1 MKLPNMNET
10 FYHNLPSG
18 LQIVHR
24 KTTSPV
30 VYVGIMVGAG
40 TRHELPSEN
49 GMAHYIEHCV
59 FKGTEHYTARQII
72 NHIEGIGGEIN
83 AYTTKEE
90 TTFYAATLRN
100 HFRTTLHLLA
110 DMVLHPTFNKKETDK
125 EVTVILDEIE
135 SYNDSPSE
143 LIYDDFE
150 NMVFEGSSL
159 AMPILGTKKTLRRIS
174 KSPDIALNWMKT
186 HYRPERMVLF
196 VLGNITTQ
204 QVISAAEK
212 ELLANTHYPISH
224 SEASISPQGVQY
236 PIDHSEASHSP
247 QGVQYPIAYSTQS
260 GRPIAAPA
268 ASCSSPSERPV
279 GLCPSYSPSGASR
292 TYRRHTH
299 QTHVMLGSH
308 AYPIGHPK
316 QLTMYLLNNILGG
329 GSMSSR
335 LYLSLREKHGLVYNI
350 DSQAVPLSDTGYWNI
365 YLACEP
371 QHKEQCLELCHKEL
385 RNLRETTL
393 TSAQLQRA
401 LRQLEGQMAISA
413 ENQEN
418 NALAM
423 AKQMLYHHHAPA
435 WQKTFAKV
443 QQITPAQ
450 LQEVANEVFAPEKIY
465 TLLYD

>member
-1 MKLPNMNET
+1 MSET
-10 FYHNLPSG
+10 FYHNLPNG
-18 LQIVHR
+18 VQIVHR

-40 TRHELPSEN
+40 TRHELPEEN

-59 FKGTEHYTARQII
+59 FKGTQHYTARQII

-90 TTFYAATLRN
+90 TTFYAATLRQ

-110 DMVLHPTFNKKETDK
+110 DMVLHPTFCKKETDK

-150 NMVFEGSSL
+150 NMIFDGSSL

-174 KSPDIALNWMKT
+174 KSPDIALNWIKQ

-196 VLGNITTQ
+196 VLGNVTTK
-204 QVISAAEK
+204 QVISAAER
-212 ELLANTHYPISH
+212 ELAPLSPPLRGEAISLPFR
-224 SEASISPQGVQY
+224 EG
-236 PIDHSEASHSP
+236 
-247 QGVQYPIAYSTQS
+247 T
-260 GRPIAAPA
+260 
-268 ASCSSPSERPV
+268 
-279 GLCPSYSPSGASR
+279 GLGFTR

-299 QTHVMLGSH
+299 QTHIMLGSH
-308 AYPIGHPK
+308 AYSIGHPK

-335 LYLSLREKHGLVYNI
+335 LYLSLREKYGLVYNI

-371 QHKEQCLELCHKEL
+371 QHKDHCLELCHKEL
-385 RNLRETTL
+385 KQLRDTTL
-393 TSAQLQRA
+393 TSAQLLRA

-435 WQKTFAKV
+435 WQETFAKV

-450 LQEVANEVFAPEKIY
+450 LQDVANEVFDAEKIY

>member
-1 MKLPNMNET
+1 MSDT
-10 FYHNLPSG
+10 FYHNLPNG
-18 LQIVHR
+18 VQIVHR

-40 TRHELPSEN
+40 TRHELPNEN

-110 DMVLHPTFNKKETDK
+110 EMVLHPIFNKKETDK

-150 NMVFEGSSL
+150 NMIFEGSSL

-174 KSPDIALNWMKT
+174 KSPDIALDWMQQ

-196 VLGNITTQ
+196 VLGDVSTQ
-204 QVISAAEK
+204 QVLSAAEK
-212 ELLANTHYPISH
+212 EFLASSPYRPIASSPITH
-224 SEASISPQGVQY
+224 SEASCNQS
-236 PIDHSEASHSP
+236 
-247 QGVQYPIAYSTQS
+247 PIAYS
-260 GRPIAAPA
+260 
-268 ASCSSPSERPV
+268 
-279 GLCPSYSPSGASR
+279 R
-292 TYRRHTH
+292 TYKRHTH
-299 QTHVMLGSH
+299 QTHIMLGSH

-385 RNLRETTL
+385 KQLRDTTL

-435 WQKTFAKV
+435 WQETFAKV
-443 QQITPAQ
+443 QKITPEQ
-450 LQEVANEVFAPEKIY
+450 LQDVANEIFAPEKIY

>member
-1 MKLPNMNET
+1 MYET

-24 KTTSPV
+24 KSTSPV

-40 TRHELPSEN
+40 TRHELPNEN

-110 DMVLHPTFNKKETDK
+110 DMVLRPTFCKKETDK

-150 NMVFEGSSL
+150 NMIFEGSSL
-159 AMPILGTKKTLRRIS
+159 AMPILGTKRTLRRIS

-196 VLGNITTQ
+196 VLGNISTQ

-212 ELLANTHYPISH
+212 ELGNISSTASATSATSTASATSANT
-224 SEASISPQGVQY
+224 
-236 PIDHSEASHSP
+236 
-247 QGVQYPIAYSTQS
+247 
-260 GRPIAAPA
+260 
-268 ASCSSPSERPV
+268 
-279 GLCPSYSPSGASR
+279 R
-292 TYRRHTH
+292 TFRRHTH
-299 QTHVMLGSH
+299 QTHIMLGSH

-385 RNLRETTL
+385 KQLRDTTL

-435 WQKTFAKV
+435 WQETFAKV
-443 QQITPAQ
+443 QQITPPQ
-450 LQEVANEVFAPEKIY
+450 LQDVANEVFAPEKIY

>member
-1 MKLPNMNET
+1 MSET
-10 FYHNLPSG
+10 FYHNLPNG
-18 LQIVHR
+18 VQIVHR

-30 VYVGIMVGAG
+30 VHVGIMVGAG
-40 TRHELPSEN
+40 TRHELPNEN
-49 GMAHYIEHCV
+49 GMAHYIEHCI

-90 TTFYAATLRN
+90 TTFYAATLNN

-110 DMVLHPTFNKKETDK
+110 DMVLHPTFNKRETDK

-174 KSPDIALNWMKT
+174 KSPNYPLQWMAE

-196 VLGNITTQ
+196 VLGNVTTK
-204 QVISAAEK
+204 QVIAAAER
-212 ELLANTHYPISH
+212 ELAPLNPPSRGEAISLPFR
-224 SEASISPQGVQY
+224 EG
-236 PIDHSEASHSP
+236 
-247 QGVQYPIAYSTQS
+247 
-260 GRPIAAPA
+260 
-268 ASCSSPSERPV
+268 V
-279 GLCPSYSPSGASR
+279 GLGLSR

-299 QTHVMLGSH
+299 QTHIMLGSH

-371 QHKEQCLELCHKEL
+371 QHKDQCLELCHKEL
-385 RNLRETTL
+385 QTLRDVRL
-393 TSAQLQRA
+393 TSSQLQRA

-423 AKQMLYHHHAPA
+423 AKQMLYHHRAPA
-435 WQKTFAKV
+435 WQETFAKV
-443 QQITPAQ
+443 KEITAEQ
-450 LQEVANEVFAPEKIY
+450 LQDVANEVFAQEKIY

>member
-1 MKLPNMNET
+1 MNET

-40 TRHELPSEN
+40 TRHERPNEN

-110 DMVLHPTFNKKETDK
+110 EMVLRPTFNKKETDK

-150 NMVFEGSSL
+150 NMIFDGSSL

-371 QHKEQCLELCHKEL
+371 QHKEHCLELCHKEL

-435 WQKTFAKV
+435 WQETFAKV

-450 LQEVANEVFAPEKIY
+450 LQDVANEVFAPEKIY

>member
-1 MKLPNMNET
+1 MYET
-10 FYHNLPSG
+10 FYHNLPNG
-18 LQIVHR
+18 VQIVHR
-24 KTTSPV
+24 LTSSPV
-30 VYVGIMVGAG
+30 VYVGIMIGAG
-40 TRHELPSEN
+40 TRHEQPEEN
-49 GMAHYIEHCV
+49 GMAHYIEHCL

-90 TTFYAATLRN
+90 TTFYAATLSN

-110 DMVLHPTFNKKETDK
+110 DMVLRPTFNKKETDK

-150 NMVFEGSSL
+150 NMIFEGSSL

-174 KSPDIALNWMKT
+174 KSPQYPLNWMAQ

-196 VLGNITTQ
+196 VQGNVSTK
-204 QVISAAEK
+204 QVIAAAEK
-212 ELLANTHYPISH
+212 ELLAS
-224 SEASISPQGVQY
+224 S
-236 PIDHSEASHSP
+236 
-247 QGVQYPIAYSTQS
+247 PIANSE
-260 GRPIAAPA
+260 
-268 ASCSSPSERPV
+268 ASCSSLNERPI

-308 AYPIGHPK
+308 TYPIGHPK
-316 QLTMYLLNNILGG
+316 QLTMFLLNNILGG

-335 LYLSLREKHGLVYNI
+335 LYLSLREKYGLVYNI

-371 QHKEQCLELCHKEL
+371 QHKDQCLELCHKEL
-385 RNLRETTL
+385 KQLRDTRL
-393 TSAQLQRA
+393 TAIQLQRA
-401 LRQLEGQMAISA
+401 LRQLEGQLAISA

-423 AKQMLYHHHAPA
+423 AKQMLYHHRAPQ
-435 WQKTFAKV
+435 WQETFAKV
-443 QQITPAQ
+443 QKITPEQ

>member
-1 MKLPNMNET
+1 MNET
-10 FYHNLPSG
+10 FYHNLPNG
-18 LQIVHR
+18 VQIVHR
-24 KTTSPV
+24 KTQSPV
-30 VYVGIMVGAG
+30 VYVGLMIGAG
-40 TRHELPSEN
+40 TRHEQANEN

-59 FKGTEHYTARQII
+59 FKGTEHYNARQII

-90 TTFYAATLRN
+90 TTFYAATLSN

-110 DMVLHPTFNKKETDK
+110 DMVLRPTFNKKETDK

-159 AMPILGTKKTLRRIS
+159 AMPILGTRKTLKRIS
-174 KSPDIALNWMKT
+174 KSPDYPLQWMAQ

-196 VLGNITTQ
+196 VQGNVSTK
-204 QVISAAEK
+204 QVISSAER
-212 ELLANTHYPISH
+212 ELGEVPHISSLTSHSSLSSQSSMPSANT
-224 SEASISPQGVQY
+224 
-236 PIDHSEASHSP
+236 
-247 QGVQYPIAYSTQS
+247 
-260 GRPIAAPA
+260 
-268 ASCSSPSERPV
+268 
-279 GLCPSYSPSGASR
+279 R
-292 TYRRHTH
+292 TYKRHTH

-371 QHKEQCLELCHKEL
+371 QHKDQCLELCHKEL
-385 RNLRETTL
+385 QMLRDVRL
-393 TSAQLQRA
+393 SSSQLQRA

-423 AKQMLYHHHAPA
+423 AKQMLYHHYAPA
-435 WQKTFAKV
+435 WQETFAKV
-443 QQITPAQ
+443 KEITATQ
-450 LQEVANEVFAPEKIY
+450 LQDVANEVFTPQNIY

>member
-1 MKLPNMNET
+1 MYET
-10 FYHNLPSG
+10 FYHNLPNG
-18 LQIVHR
+18 VQIVHR

-40 TRHELPSEN
+40 TRHELPNEN

-90 TTFYAATLRN
+90 TTFYAATLSN

-110 DMVLHPTFNKKETDK
+110 EMVLRPTFSKKETDK

-150 NMVFEGSSL
+150 NMIFEGTSL
-159 AMPILGTKKTLRRIS
+159 AMPILGTKKTLKRIS
-174 KSPDIALNWMKT
+174 KSPQYPLDWMAQ

-196 VLGNITTQ
+196 VLGNVTTR
-204 QVISAAEK
+204 QVISAAER
-212 ELLANTHYPISH
+212 ELGDAF
-224 SEASISPQGVQY
+224 SIS
-236 PIDHSEASHSP
+236 
-247 QGVQYPIAYSTQS
+247 STS
-260 GRPIAAPA
+260 RTT
-268 ASCSSPSERPV
+268 SPSS
-279 GLCPSYSPSGASR
+279 LTSASSATTR

-299 QTHVMLGSH
+299 QTHIMLGSH

-335 LYLSLREKHGLVYNI
+335 LYLNLREKHGLVYNI

-371 QHKEQCLELCHKEL
+371 QHKDQCLELCHKEL
-385 RNLRETTL
+385 QTLRDLRL
-393 TSAQLQRA
+393 TSSQLQRA

-423 AKQMLYHHHAPA
+423 AKQMLYYHHAPA
-435 WQKTFAKV
+435 WQETFAKV
-443 QQITPAQ
+443 QQITPEQ
-450 LQEVANEVFAPEKIY
+450 LQDVANEVFDAEKIA
-465 TLLYD
+465 TLQYD

>member
-1 MKLPNMNET
+1 MNNT
-10 FYHNLPSG
+10 FYHNLPNG

-40 TRHELPSEN
+40 TRHELPNEN

-110 DMVLHPTFNKKETDK
+110 EMVLRPTFNKKETDK

-150 NMVFEGSSL
+150 NMIFEGSSL

-186 HYRPERMVLF
+186 NYRPEHMVLF
-196 VLGNITTQ
+196 VLGNVSTQ
-204 QVISAAEK
+204 QVIAAAER
-212 ELLANTHYPISH
+212 EFGEISNT
-224 SEASISPQGVQY
+224 ASITSATSTSS
-236 PIDHSEASHSP
+236 HTSASS
-247 QGVQYPIAYSTQS
+247 ATT
-260 GRPIAAPA
+260 
-268 ASCSSPSERPV
+268 
-279 GLCPSYSPSGASR
+279 R

-371 QHKEQCLELCHKEL
+371 QHREQCLELCHKEL

-435 WQKTFAKV
+435 WQETFAKV
-443 QQITPAQ
+443 LQITPAQ

>member
-1 MKLPNMNET
+1 MNDT
-10 FYHNLPSG
+10 FYHNLPNG
-18 LQIVHR
+18 VQIVHR

-40 TRHELPSEN
+40 TRHELPNEN

-110 DMVLHPTFNKKETDK
+110 EMVLRPTFSKKETDK

-150 NMVFEGSSL
+150 NMIFEGSSL
-159 AMPILGTKKTLRRIS
+159 AMPILGTKRTLRRIS
-174 KSPDIALNWMKT
+174 KSPDIALRWMQQ

-196 VLGNITTQ
+196 VLGNVSTQ

-212 ELLANTHYPISH
+212 ELLAH
-224 SEASISPQGVQY
+224 SPQDVQY
-236 PIDHSEASHSP
+236 PISISEASLTHYPLSNSP
-247 QGVQYPIAYSTQS
+247 QGVQYPIA
-260 GRPIAAPA
+260 APA
-268 ASCSSPSERPV
+268 ASNTR
-279 GLCPSYSPSGASR
+279 LYK
-292 TYRRHTH
+292 RHTH

-385 RNLRETTL
+385 KQLRDTTL
-393 TSAQLQRA
+393 TTSQLQRA

-435 WQKTFAKV
+435 WQETFAKV
-443 QQITPAQ
+443 KEITPTQ
-450 LQEVANEVFAPEKIY
+450 LQDVANEVFAPEKIY

>member
-1 MKLPNMNET
+1 MNDT
-10 FYHNLPSG
+10 FYHNLPNG
-18 LQIVHR
+18 VQIVHR

-40 TRHELPSEN
+40 TRHELPNEN

-110 DMVLHPTFNKKETDK
+110 EMVLRPTFNKKETDK

-150 NMVFEGSSL
+150 NMIFEGNSL
-159 AMPILGTKKTLRRIS
+159 AMPILGTKRTLRRIS
-174 KSPDIALNWMKT
+174 KSPDIALNWMQQ

-196 VLGNITTQ
+196 VLGNVSTQ

-212 ELLANTHYPISH
+212 ELLASSPIAN
-224 SEASISPQGVQY
+224 SEASYSSPNERPVGGT
-236 PIDHSEASHSP
+236 PSCSEASHSP
-247 QGVQYPIAYSTQS
+247 QGVQSPIAYSPQS

-292 TYRRHTH
+292 TYKRHTH
-299 QTHVMLGSH
+299 QTHIMLGSH
-308 AYPIGHPK
+308 TYPIGHPK

-371 QHKEQCLELCHKEL
+371 QHKDQCLELCHKEL
-385 RNLRETTL
+385 KQLRDTTL
-393 TSAQLQRA
+393 TTTQLQRA

-435 WQKTFAKV
+435 WQETFAKV
-443 QQITPAQ
+443 QQITPTQ
-450 LQEVANEVFAPEKIY
+450 LQDVANEVFAPEKIY

>member
-1 MKLPNMNET
+1 MYET
-10 FYHNLPSG
+10 FYHNLPNG
-18 LQIVHR
+18 VQIVHR
-24 KTTSPV
+24 PTLSPV
-30 VYVGIMVGAG
+30 VYVGIMIGAG
-40 TRHELPSEN
+40 TRHEQPNEN
-49 GMAHYIEHCV
+49 GMAHYIEHCL
-59 FKGTEHYTARQII
+59 FKGTQHYTARQII

-90 TTFYAATLRN
+90 TTFYAATLNN

-110 DMVLHPTFNKKETDK
+110 DMVLRPTFNKKETDK

-150 NMVFEGSSL
+150 NMIFEGSSL
-159 AMPILGTKKTLRRIS
+159 AMPILGTKKTLKRIS
-174 KSPDIALNWMKT
+174 KSPDYPLNWMKQ

-196 VLGNITTQ
+196 VLGNVSTK
-204 QVISAAEK
+204 QVIAAAEK
-212 ELLANTHYPISH
+212 ELLASSPIANS
-224 SEASISPQGVQY
+224 
-236 PIDHSEASHSP
+236 DASHSP
-247 QGVQYPIAYSTQS
+247 QGVQYPIA
-260 GRPIAAPA
+260 APA
-268 ASCSSPSERPV
+268 ASCSSLNERPI

-299 QTHVMLGSH
+299 QTHIMLGSNS
-308 AYPIGHPK
+308 YPIGHPK
-316 QLTMYLLNNILGG
+316 QLTMFLLNNILGG

-371 QHKEQCLELCHKEL
+371 QHKDQCLELVHAEL
-385 RNLRETTL
+385 KKLRDVRL

-401 LRQLEGQMAISA
+401 LSQLQGQLAISA

-423 AKQMLYHHHAPA
+423 AKQMLYHHRAPQ
-435 WQKTFAKV
+435 WQETFAKV
-443 QQITPAQ
+443 QKITSEQ
-450 LQEVANEVFAPEKIY
+450 LQEVANEVFDTNKIA
-465 TLLYD
+465 TLQYA

>member
-1 MKLPNMNET
+1 MSDT
-10 FYHNLPSG
+10 FYHNLPNG
-18 LQIVHR
+18 VQIVHR

-40 TRHELPSEN
+40 TRHELPNEN

-110 DMVLHPTFNKKETDK
+110 EMVLRPTFSKKETEK

-150 NMVFEGSSL
+150 NMIFEGCSL

-174 KSPDIALNWMKT
+174 KSPDIALSWMQQ

-196 VLGNITTQ
+196 VLGNVSTK
-204 QVISAAEK
+204 QVLSAAEK
-212 ELLANTHYPISH
+212 ELLASSPYRPI
-224 SEASISPQGVQY
+224 ASSP
-236 PIDHSEASHSP
+236 ITHSEASHSP
-247 QGVQYPIAYSTQS
+247 QGVQYPIA
-260 GRPIAAPA
+260 APA
-268 ASCSSPSERPV
+268 ASNTR
-279 GLCPSYSPSGASR
+279 LYK
-292 TYRRHTH
+292 RHTH
-299 QTHVMLGSH
+299 QTHIMLGSH

-385 RNLRETTL
+385 KQLRDLTL

-435 WQKTFAKV
+435 WQETFAKV
-443 QQITPAQ
+443 QKITPEQ
-450 LQEVANEVFAPEKIY
+450 LQDVANEIFAPEKIY

>member
-1 MKLPNMNET
+1 MSET
-10 FYHNLPSG
+10 FYHNLPNG
-18 LQIVHR
+18 VQIVHR

-40 TRHELPSEN
+40 TRHELPNEN

-90 TTFYAATLRN
+90 TTFYAATLNN

-110 DMVLHPTFNKKETDK
+110 DMVLHPTFNKRETDK

-174 KSPDIALNWMKT
+174 KSPDIALGWMQQ

-196 VLGNITTQ
+196 VLGNVSTK
-204 QVISAAEK
+204 QVLSAATR
-212 ELLANTHYPISH
+212 ELAPLNPPSRG
-224 SEASISPQGVQY
+224 EELSPPYREG
-236 PIDHSEASHSP
+236 
-247 QGVQYPIAYSTQS
+247 S
-260 GRPIAAPA
+260 G
-268 ASCSSPSERPV
+268 V
-279 GLCPSYSPSGASR
+279 GLSR

-299 QTHVMLGSH
+299 QTHIMLGSH

-371 QHKEQCLELCHKEL
+371 QHKDQCLELCHKEL
-385 RNLRETTL
+385 KTLRDVRL
-393 TSAQLQRA
+393 TSSQLQRA

-423 AKQMLYHHHAPA
+423 AKQMLYHHRAPA
-435 WQKTFAKV
+435 WQETFAKV
-443 QQITPAQ
+443 KEITAEQ
-450 LQEVANEVFAPEKIY
+450 LQDVANEVFAPEKIY

>member
-1 MKLPNMNET
+1 MCET
-10 FYHNLPSG
+10 FYHNLPNG
-18 LQIVHR
+18 VQIVHR
-24 KTTSPV
+24 KTLSPV
-30 VYVGIMVGAG
+30 VYVGIMIGAG
-40 TRHELPSEN
+40 TRHEQPEEN
-49 GMAHYIEHCV
+49 GMAHYIEHCL

-90 TTFYAATLRN
+90 TAFYAATLKN

-110 DMVLHPTFNKKETDK
+110 DMVLRPTFNKKETDK

-150 NMVFEGSSL
+150 NMIFEGSSL
-159 AMPILGTKKTLRRIS
+159 AMPILGTKKTLKRIS
-174 KSPDIALNWMKT
+174 KSPQYPLDWMAQ

-196 VLGNITTQ
+196 VQGNVSTQ
-204 QVISAAEK
+204 QVISAATR
-212 ELLANTHYPISH
+212 ELLSNSQYPISH
-224 SEASISPQGVQY
+224 SEASN
-236 PIDHSEASHSP
+236 SP
-247 QGVQYPIAYSTQS
+247 QGVQYPIA
-260 GRPIAAPA
+260 APA
-268 ASCSSPSERPV
+268 ASNTR
-279 GLCPSYSPSGASR
+279 LYK
-292 TYRRHTH
+292 RHTH

-308 AYPIGHPK
+308 TYPIGHPK
-316 QLTMYLLNNILGG
+316 QLTMFLLNNILGG

-335 LYLSLREKHGLVYNI
+335 LYLSLREKYGLVYNI

-371 QHKEQCLELCHKEL
+371 QHKDQCIELCHKEL
-385 RNLRETTL
+385 KQLRDTRL
-393 TSAQLQRA
+393 TATQLQRA
-401 LRQLEGQMAISA
+401 LRQLEGQLAISA

-423 AKQMLYHHHAPA
+423 AKQMLYHHRAPQ
-435 WQKTFAKV
+435 WQETFAKV
-443 QQITPAQ
+443 QKITPEQ

>member
-1 MKLPNMNET
+1 MYET
-10 FYHNLPSG
+10 FYHNLSNG

-24 KTTSPV
+24 KTPSPV
-30 VYVGIMVGAG
+30 VYVGLMIGAG
-40 TRHELPSEN
+40 TRHEQPNEN
-49 GMAHYIEHCV
+49 GMAHYIEHCL

-90 TTFYAATLRN
+90 TTFYAATLNN

-110 DMVLHPTFNKKETDK
+110 DMVLRPTFNKKETDK

-150 NMVFEGSSL
+150 NMIFEGSSL

-174 KSPDIALNWMKT
+174 KSPKYPLGWMAK

-196 VLGNITTQ
+196 VLGNVTTK

-212 ELLANTHYPISH
+212 ELLSETRYPIS
-224 SEASISPQGVQY
+224 ETRY
-236 PIDHSEASHSP
+236 PIADTRYPIADTRYP
-247 QGVQYPIAYSTQS
+247 IADTRYPIAY
-260 GRPIAAPA
+260 
-268 ASCSSPSERPV
+268 
-279 GLCPSYSPSGASR
+279 SR

-299 QTHVMLGSH
+299 QTHIMLGSH
-308 AYPIGHPK
+308 TYPIGHPK
-316 QLTMYLLNNILGG
+316 QLTMFLLNNILGG
-329 GSMSSR
+329 SSMSSR

-371 QHKEQCLELCHKEL
+371 QHKDQCLELCHKEL
-385 RNLRETTL
+385 RTLRDVRL
-393 TSAQLQRA
+393 TSSQLQRA
-401 LRQLEGQMAISA
+401 LRQLEGQLAISA

-423 AKQMLYHHHAPA
+423 AKQMLYHHRAPQ
-435 WQKTFAKV
+435 WQETFEKV
-443 QQITPAQ
+443 KQITPSQ
-450 LQEVANEVFAPEKIY
+450 LQEVANEVFSPEKIY

>member
-1 MKLPNMNET
+1 MYDT
-10 FYHNLPSG
+10 FYHNLPNG
-18 LQIVHR
+18 VQIVHR

-40 TRHELPSEN
+40 TRHELPNEN

-174 KSPDIALNWMKT
+174 KSPDIALRWMQQ

-196 VLGNITTQ
+196 VLGNVSTQ

-212 ELLANTHYPISH
+212 ELLASSPYRPI
-224 SEASISPQGVQY
+224 ASSP
-236 PIDHSEASHSP
+236 ITHSEASHSQSPIANSEASNSP
-247 QGVQYPIAYSTQS
+247 QGVQYPIA
-260 GRPIAAPA
+260 APA
-268 ASCSSPSERPV
+268 ASNTR
-279 GLCPSYSPSGASR
+279 LYK
-292 TYRRHTH
+292 RHTH

-385 RNLRETTL
+385 KQLRDTTL
-393 TSAQLQRA
+393 TTSQLQRA

-435 WQKTFAKV
+435 WQETFAKV
-443 QQITPAQ
+443 QQITPTQ
-450 LQEVANEVFAPEKIY
+450 LQDVANEVFAPEKIY

>member
-1 MKLPNMNET
+1 MSDT
-10 FYHNLPSG
+10 FYHNLPNG

-24 KTTSPV
+24 KTSSPV

-110 DMVLHPTFNKKETDK
+110 DMVLRPTFSKKETDK

-150 NMVFEGSSL
+150 NMIFEGSSL

-174 KSPDIALNWMKT
+174 KSPDIALNWMQQ

-196 VLGNITTQ
+196 VLGNVTTQ
-204 QVISAAEK
+204 QVIAAAEK
-212 ELLANTHYPISH
+212 ELLASSPIAN
-224 SEASISPQGVQY
+224 SEASN
-236 PIDHSEASHSP
+236 SP
-247 QGVQYPIAYSTQS
+247 QGVQYPIA
-260 GRPIAAPA
+260 APA
-268 ASCSSPSERPV
+268 ASNTRI
-279 GLCPSYSPSGASR
+279 YK
-292 TYRRHTH
+292 RHTH

-308 AYPIGHPK
+308 AYPLGHPK
-316 QLTMYLLNNILGG
+316 QLTMFLLNNILGG
-329 GSMSSR
+329 SSMSSR

-371 QHKEQCLELCHKEL
+371 QYKDQCLELCHKEL
-385 RNLRETTL
+385 QTLRDLRL
-393 TSAQLQRA
+393 TSSQLQRA
-401 LRQLEGQMAISA
+401 LRQLEGQLAISA

-435 WQKTFAKV
+435 WQETFAKV
-443 QQITPAQ
+443 KAITPYQ
-450 LQEVANEVFAPEKIY
+450 LQEVANEVFDTTKIA
-465 TLLYD
+465 TLQYA

>member
-1 MKLPNMNET
+1 MYDT
-10 FYHNLPSG
+10 FYHILPNG
-18 LQIVHR
+18 VQIVHR
-24 KTTSPV
+24 KTNSPV
-30 VYVGIMVGAG
+30 VYVGLMIGAG
-40 TRHELPSEN
+40 TRHEQANEN

-59 FKGTEHYTARQII
+59 FKGTEHYNARQII

-90 TTFYAATLRN
+90 TTFYAATLCN

-110 DMVLHPTFNKKETDK
+110 DMVLRPTFNKKETDK
-125 EVTVILDEIE
+125 ELTVILDEIE

-196 VLGNITTQ
+196 VLGNVTTQ
-204 QVISAAEK
+204 QVVAAAER
-212 ELLANTHYPISH
+212 ELGELSSTT
-224 SEASISPQGVQY
+224 SIT
-236 PIDHSEASHSP
+236 
-247 QGVQYPIAYSTQS
+247 STTS
-260 GRPIAAPA
+260 TT
-268 ASCSSPSERPV
+268 SNPS
-279 GLCPSYSPSGASR
+279 ATTR

-299 QTHVMLGSH
+299 QTHIMLGARS
-308 AYPIGHPK
+308 YPIGHQK

-385 RNLRETTL
+385 KQLRDTRL
-393 TSAQLQRA
+393 TAAQLQRA

-423 AKQMLYHHHAPA
+423 AKQMLYHHHAPG
-435 WQKTFAKV
+435 WRETFAKV
-443 QQITPAQ
+443 KEITPTQ
-450 LQEVANEVFAPEKIY
+450 LQDVANEVFAPEKIY

>member
-1 MKLPNMNET
+1 MYET
-10 FYHNLPSG
+10 FYHNLPNG
-18 LQIVHR
+18 VQIVHR
-24 KTTSPV
+24 LTSSPV
-30 VYVGIMVGAG
+30 VYVGIMIGAG
-40 TRHELPSEN
+40 TRHEQPEEN
-49 GMAHYIEHCV
+49 GMAHYIEHCL

-90 TTFYAATLRN
+90 TTFYAATLSN

-110 DMVLHPTFNKKETDK
+110 DMVLRPTFNKKETDK

-150 NMVFEGSSL
+150 NMIFEGSSL
-159 AMPILGTKKTLRRIS
+159 AMPILGTKKTLKRIS
-174 KSPDIALNWMKT
+174 KSPQYPLNWMAQ

-196 VLGNITTQ
+196 VQGNVSTK
-204 QVISAAEK
+204 QVIAAAEK
-212 ELLANTHYPISH
+212 ELLAS
-224 SEASISPQGVQY
+224 SPY
-236 PIDHSEASHSP
+236 RPIDYRPS
-247 QGVQYPIAYSTQS
+247 PIAYSPS
-260 GRPIAAPA
+260 PIA
-268 ASCSSPSERPV
+268 
-279 GLCPSYSPSGASR
+279 YSR
-292 TYRRHTH
+292 TYKRHTH

-308 AYPIGHPK
+308 TYPIGHPK
-316 QLTMYLLNNILGG
+316 QLTMFLLNNILGG

-335 LYLSLREKHGLVYNI
+335 LYLSLREKYGLVYNI

-371 QHKEQCLELCHKEL
+371 QHKDQCLELCHKEL
-385 RNLRETTL
+385 KQLRDTRL
-393 TSAQLQRA
+393 TATQLQRA
-401 LRQLEGQMAISA
+401 LRQLEGQLAISA

-423 AKQMLYHHHAPA
+423 AKQMLYHHRAPQ
-435 WQKTFAKV
+435 WQETFAKV
-443 QQITPAQ
+443 QKITPEQ
-450 LQEVANEVFAPEKIY
+450 LQEVANEVFASEKIY

>member
-1 MKLPNMNET
+1 MYET
-10 FYHNLPSG
+10 FYHNLPNG
-18 LQIVHR
+18 VQIVHR
-24 KTTSPV
+24 PTPSPV
-30 VYVGIMVGAG
+30 VYVGLMIGAG
-40 TRHELPSEN
+40 TRHEHPNEN
-49 GMAHYIEHCV
+49 GMAHYIEHCL
-59 FKGTEHYTARQII
+59 FKGTEHYSARQII

-90 TTFYAATLRN
+90 TTFYAATLNN

-110 DMVLHPTFNKKETDK
+110 DMVLRPTFNKKETDK

-150 NMVFEGSSL
+150 NMIFEGSSL

-174 KSPDIALNWMKT
+174 KSPKYPLGWMAK

-196 VLGNITTQ
+196 VLGNVTTK
-204 QVISAAEK
+204 QVISAATR
-212 ELLANTHYPISH
+212 ELGELT
-224 SEASISPQGVQY
+224 SITS
-236 PIDHSEASHSP
+236 
-247 QGVQYPIAYSTQS
+247 
-260 GRPIAAPA
+260 A
-268 ASCSSPSERPV
+268 ASTASATSLTNSPSS
-279 GLCPSYSPSGASR
+279 LSR

-299 QTHVMLGSH
+299 QTHIMLGSH
-308 AYPIGHPK
+308 TYPVGHPK
-316 QLTMYLLNNILGG
+316 QLTMFLLNNILGG
-329 GSMSSR
+329 SSMSSR

-371 QHKEQCLELCHKEL
+371 QHKDQCLELCHKEL
-385 RNLRETTL
+385 QTLCDVRL
-393 TSAQLQRA
+393 TSSQLQRA
-401 LRQLEGQMAISA
+401 LRQLEGQLAISA

-423 AKQMLYHHHAPA
+423 AKQMLYHHRAPQ
-435 WQKTFAKV
+435 WQETFEKV
-443 QQITPAQ
+443 KQITPSQ
-450 LQEVANEVFAPEKIY
+450 LQEVANEVFALDKIY

>member
-1 MKLPNMNET
+1 MYET
-10 FYHNLPSG
+10 FYHNLPNG
-18 LQIVHR
+18 VQIVHR
-24 KTTSPV
+24 KTLSPV
-30 VYVGIMVGAG
+30 VYVGLMIGAG
-40 TRHELPSEN
+40 TRHEQPEEN
-49 GMAHYIEHCV
+49 GMAHYIEHCL

-90 TTFYAATLRN
+90 TTFYAATLHN

-110 DMVLHPTFNKKETDK
+110 DMVLRPTFNKKETDK

-150 NMVFEGSSL
+150 NLLFEGSSL
-159 AMPILGTKKTLRRIS
+159 AMPILGTKKTLKRIS
-174 KSPDIALNWMKT
+174 KSSQYPLNWMAQ

-196 VLGNITTQ
+196 VQGNVSTK
-204 QVISAAEK
+204 QVIAAAEK
-212 ELLANTHYPISH
+212 ELAHF
-224 SEASISPQGVQY
+224 ASSSSLSSI
-236 PIDHSEASHSP
+236 
-247 QGVQYPIAYSTQS
+247 
-260 GRPIAAPA
+260 
-268 ASCSSPSERPV
+268 SSPSSLSATKERV
-279 GLCPSYSPSGASR
+279 YK
-292 TYRRHTH
+292 RHTH
-299 QTHVMLGSH
+299 QTHIMLGSH
-308 AYPIGHPK
+308 SFPIGHPK
-316 QLTMYLLNNILGG
+316 QLTMFLLNNILGG

-335 LYLSLREKHGLVYNI
+335 LYLSLREKYGLVYNI

-371 QHKEQCLELCHKEL
+371 QHKDQCIELCHKEL
-385 RNLRETTL
+385 QNLRDVRL

-401 LRQLEGQMAISA
+401 LCQLEGQLAISA

-423 AKQMLYHHHAPA
+423 AKQMLYHHRAPQ
-435 WQKTFAKV
+435 WQETFAKV

-450 LQEVANEVFAPEKIY
+450 LQDVANEVFAPEKIY

>member
-1 MKLPNMNET
+1 MYET
-10 FYHNLPSG
+10 FYHNLPNG
-18 LQIVHR
+18 VQIVHR
-24 KTTSPV
+24 LTSSPV
-30 VYVGIMVGAG
+30 VYVGIMIGAG
-40 TRHELPSEN
+40 TRHEQPEEN
-49 GMAHYIEHCV
+49 GMAHYIEHCL

-90 TTFYAATLRN
+90 TTFYAATLSN

-110 DMVLHPTFNKKETDK
+110 DMVFRPTFNKKETDK

-150 NMVFEGSSL
+150 NMIFEGSSL
-159 AMPILGTKKTLRRIS
+159 ALPILGTKKTLKRIS
-174 KSPDIALNWMKT
+174 KSPQYPLDWMAK

-196 VLGNITTQ
+196 VQGNVSTK
-204 QVISAAEK
+204 QVISAVEK
-212 ELLANTHYPISH
+212 ELLASSPI
-224 SEASISPQGVQY
+224 AN
-236 PIDHSEASHSP
+236 SEASHSQSPITNSEASLTHYPLSNSP
-247 QGVQYPIAYSTQS
+247 QGVQYPIA
-260 GRPIAAPA
+260 APA
-268 ASCSSPSERPV
+268 ASNTR
-279 GLCPSYSPSGASR
+279 LYK
-292 TYRRHTH
+292 RHTH

-308 AYPIGHPK
+308 TYPIGHPK
-316 QLTMYLLNNILGG
+316 QLTMFLLNNILGG

-335 LYLSLREKHGLVYNI
+335 LYLSLREKYGLVYNI

-371 QHKEQCLELCHKEL
+371 QHKDQCLELCHKEL
-385 RNLRETTL
+385 KQLRDTRL
-393 TSAQLQRA
+393 TATQLQRA
-401 LRQLEGQMAISA
+401 LRQLEGQLAISA

-423 AKQMLYHHHAPA
+423 AKQMLYHHRAPQ
-435 WQKTFAKV
+435 WQETFAKV
-443 QQITPAQ
+443 QKITPEQ

>member
-1 MKLPNMNET
+1 MNET
-10 FYHNLPSG
+10 SYHQLSNG
-18 LQIVHR
+18 VQIVHR
-24 KTTSPV
+24 KTHSPV
-30 VYVGIMVGAG
+30 VYVGLMIGAG
-40 TRHELPSEN
+40 TRHEQANEN

-59 FKGTEHYTARQII
+59 FKGTAHYTARQII

-90 TTFYAATLRN
+90 TTFYAATLSN

-110 DMVLHPTFNKKETDK
+110 DMVLRPTFNKKETDK
-125 EVTVILDEIE
+125 EVAVILDEIE

-150 NMVFEGSSL
+150 NMIFEGSSL
-159 AMPILGTKKTLRRIS
+159 AMPILGTKKTLKRIA
-174 KSPDIALNWMKT
+174 KSPEYPLTWMKK
-186 HYRPERMVLF
+186 HYRPERIVLF
-196 VLGNITTQ
+196 VQGNVSTK
-204 QVISAAEK
+204 QVISAAER
-212 ELLANTHYPISH
+212 ELNAINPQTIE
-224 SEASISPQGVQY
+224 EAPCTPFTG
-236 PIDHSEASHSP
+236 
-247 QGVQYPIAYSTQS
+247 GSTN
-260 GRPIAAPA
+260 GF
-268 ASCSSPSERPV
+268 
-279 GLCPSYSPSGASR
+279 LR

-299 QTHVMLGSH
+299 QTHIMLGAHS
-308 AYPIGHPK
+308 YPIGHK
-316 QLTMYLLNNILGG
+316 NQLTMYLLNNILGG

-371 QHKEQCLELCHKEL
+371 QHKDQCLELCYKEL
-385 RNLRETTL
+385 KQLRDTRL

-435 WQKTFAKV
+435 WQETFAKV
-443 QQITPAQ
+443 QKITPEQ
-450 LQEVANEVFAPEKIY
+450 LQDVANEVFASEKIY

>member
-1 MKLPNMNET
+1 MSET
-10 FYHNLPSG
+10 FYHNLPNG

-40 TRHELPSEN
+40 TRHELPEEN

-59 FKGTEHYTARQII
+59 FKGTQHYTARQII

-90 TTFYAATLRN
+90 TTFYAATLRQ

-110 DMVLHPTFNKKETDK
+110 DMVLHPTFCKKETDK

-150 NMVFEGSSL
+150 NMIFDGSSL

-174 KSPDIALNWMKT
+174 KSPDIALNWVKQ

-196 VLGNITTQ
+196 VLGNVTTK
-204 QVISAAEK
+204 QVISAAER
-212 ELLANTHYPISH
+212 ELAPLSPPLRGEAISLPFR
-224 SEASISPQGVQY
+224 EG
-236 PIDHSEASHSP
+236 
-247 QGVQYPIAYSTQS
+247 T
-260 GRPIAAPA
+260 
-268 ASCSSPSERPV
+268 
-279 GLCPSYSPSGASR
+279 GLGFTR

-299 QTHVMLGSH
+299 QTHIMLGSH
-308 AYPIGHPK
+308 AYSIGHPK

-335 LYLSLREKHGLVYNI
+335 LYLSLREKYGLVYNI

-371 QHKEQCLELCHKEL
+371 QHKDHCLELCHKEL
-385 RNLRETTL
+385 KQLRDTTL
-393 TSAQLQRA
+393 TSAQLLRA

-435 WQKTFAKV
+435 WQDTFAKV
-443 QQITPAQ
+443 QQITPTQ
-450 LQEVANEVFAPEKIY
+450 LQDVANEVFDAEKIY

>member
-1 MKLPNMNET
+1 MNET

-24 KTTSPV
+24 KTSSPV

-40 TRHELPSEN
+40 TRHELPNEN

-110 DMVLHPTFNKKETDK
+110 DLVLRPTFCKKETEK

-150 NMVFEGSSL
+150 NMIFEGSSL

-174 KSPDIALNWMKT
+174 KSPDIALNWIKM

-196 VLGNITTQ
+196 VLGNVSTQ

-212 ELLANTHYPISH
+212 EFLASSPISY
-224 SEASISPQGVQY
+224 SEASY
-236 PIDHSEASHSP
+236 SEA
-247 QGVQYPIAYSTQS
+247 
-260 GRPIAAPA
+260 
-268 ASCSSPSERPV
+268 
-279 GLCPSYSPSGASR
+279 SYSPSGTYR
-292 TYRRHTH
+292 TFRRHTH

-308 AYPIGHPK
+308 AYPIGHSK

-385 RNLRETTL
+385 KQLRDTKL
-393 TSAQLQRA
+393 TSAQLHRA

-435 WQKTFAKV
+435 WQETFAKV
-443 QQITPAQ
+443 QQITPTQ
-450 LQEVANEVFAPEKIY
+450 LQDVANEVFSPEKIY

>member
-1 MKLPNMNET
+1 MYET
-10 FYHNLPSG
+10 FYHNLPNG

-24 KTTSPV
+24 KTQSPV

-40 TRHELPSEN
+40 TRHELPHES

-90 TTFYAATLRN
+90 TTFYAATLRQ

-110 DMVLHPTFNKKETDK
+110 DMVLRPTFCKKETDK

-150 NMVFEGSSL
+150 NMIFEGSSL

-174 KSPDIALNWMKT
+174 KSPDFALRWMQQ

-196 VLGNITTQ
+196 VLGNVTTK
-204 QVISAAEK
+204 QVIAAAEK
-212 ELLANTHYPISH
+212 ELLASLPNN
-224 SEASISPQGVQY
+224 
-236 PIDHSEASHSP
+236 
-247 QGVQYPIAYSTQS
+247 PIALSPH
-260 GRPIAAPA
+260 RLIA
-268 ASCSSPSERPV
+268 SSP
-279 GLCPSYSPSGASR
+279 YSPSPITYSR

-299 QTHVMLGSH
+299 QTHLMIGSH

-371 QHKEQCLELCHKEL
+371 QHKDQCIELCHKEL
-385 RNLRETTL
+385 KQLRETAL
-393 TSAQLQRA
+393 SPSQLQRA

-435 WQKTFAKV
+435 WQDTFAKV
-443 QQITPAQ
+443 QQITPTQ
-450 LQEVANEVFAPEKIY
+450 LQDVANEVFAPEKIC

>member
-1 MKLPNMNET
+1 MSET
-10 FYHNLPSG
+10 FYHNLPNG
-18 LQIVHR
+18 VQIVHR

-40 TRHELPSEN
+40 TRHELPNEN

-90 TTFYAATLRN
+90 TTFYVATLNN

-110 DMVLHPTFNKKETDK
+110 DMVLHPTFNKRETDK

-174 KSPDIALNWMKT
+174 KSPNYPLQWMAE

-196 VLGNITTQ
+196 VLGNVSTK
-204 QVISAAEK
+204 QVIAAAER
-212 ELLANTHYPISH
+212 ELAPLNPPSRGEAISLPFG
-224 SEASISPQGVQY
+224 EG
-236 PIDHSEASHSP
+236 
-247 QGVQYPIAYSTQS
+247 
-260 GRPIAAPA
+260 
-268 ASCSSPSERPV
+268 V
-279 GLCPSYSPSGASR
+279 GLGLSR

-299 QTHVMLGSH
+299 QTHIMLGSH

-371 QHKEQCLELCHKEL
+371 QYKDQCLELCHKEL
-385 RNLRETTL
+385 QTLREVRL
-393 TSAQLQRA
+393 TSSQLQRA
-401 LRQLEGQMAISA
+401 LHQLEGQMAISA

-423 AKQMLYHHHAPA
+423 AKQMLYHHRAPA
-435 WQKTFAKV
+435 WQETFAKV
-443 QQITPAQ
+443 KEITAEQ
-450 LQEVANEVFAPEKIY
+450 LQDVANEVFAPEKIY

>member
-1 MKLPNMNET
+1 MNMSDT
-10 FYHNLPSG
+10 FYHNLPNG
-18 LQIVHR
+18 VQIVHR

-40 TRHELPSEN
+40 TRHEQPNEN

-90 TTFYAATLRN
+90 TTFYAATLSN

-110 DMVLHPTFNKKETDK
+110 EMVLRPTFSKRETDK

-150 NMVFEGSSL
+150 NMIFEGSSL

-174 KSPDIALNWMKT
+174 KSPDIAQSWMQQ

-196 VLGNITTQ
+196 VLGNVSTQ
-204 QVISAAEK
+204 QLISAATR
-212 ELLANTHYPISH
+212 ELLSNS
-224 SEASISPQGVQY
+224 QY
-236 PIDHSEASHSP
+236 PIANSEASHSP
-247 QGVQYPIAYSTQS
+247 QGVQYPIA
-260 GRPIAAPA
+260 APA
-268 ASCSSPSERPV
+268 ASNTR
-279 GLCPSYSPSGASR
+279 LYK
-292 TYRRHTH
+292 RHTH
-299 QTHVMLGSH
+299 QTHIMLGSH

-371 QHKEQCLELCHKEL
+371 QHKDACLELCHKEL
-385 RNLRETTL
+385 KQLRDTTL
-393 TSAQLQRA
+393 TSTQLLRA

-435 WQKTFAKV
+435 WRETYAKV
-443 QQITPAQ
+443 KEITPTQ

>member
-1 MKLPNMNET
+1 MYET
-10 FYHNLPSG
+10 FYHNLPNG
-18 LQIVHR
+18 VQIVHR
-24 KTTSPV
+24 RTTSPV

-40 TRHELPSEN
+40 TRHELPNEN

-72 NHIEGIGGEIN
+72 THIEGIGGEIN

-110 DMVLHPTFNKKETDK
+110 EMVLHPTFNKKETDK

-150 NMVFEGSSL
+150 NMIFEGSSL

-174 KSPDIALNWMKT
+174 KSPDIALNWMQQ

-196 VLGNITTQ
+196 VMGNVSTQ

-212 ELLANTHYPISH
+212 ELLASSPIAN
-224 SEASISPQGVQY
+224 SEASN
-236 PIDHSEASHSP
+236 SP
-247 QGVQYPIAYSTQS
+247 QGVQYPIA
-260 GRPIAAPA
+260 APA
-268 ASCSSPSERPV
+268 ASNTRI
-279 GLCPSYSPSGASR
+279 YK
-292 TYRRHTH
+292 RHTH

-335 LYLSLREKHGLVYNI
+335 LYLCLREKHGLVYNI

-371 QHKEQCLELCHKEL
+371 QHKEQCVELCHKEL
-385 RNLRETTL
+385 KQLRDITL
-393 TSAQLQRA
+393 TSSQLLRA

-435 WQKTFAKV
+435 WQETFAKV
-443 QQITPAQ
+443 QQITPTQ
-450 LQEVANEVFAPEKIY
+450 LQDVANEVFAPEKIY

>member
-1 MKLPNMNET
+1 MYET
-10 FYHNLPSG
+10 FYHNLPNG
-18 LQIVHR
+18 VQIVHR
-24 KTTSPV
+24 KTLSPV
-30 VYVGIMVGAG
+30 VYVGIMIGAG
-40 TRHELPSEN
+40 TRHEQPEEN

-90 TTFYAATLRN
+90 TTFYAATLSN

-110 DMVLHPTFNKKETDK
+110 DMVLRPTFNKKETDK

-150 NMVFEGSSL
+150 NMIFEGSSL

-174 KSPDIALNWMKT
+174 KSPDIALNWMTT

-196 VLGNITTQ
+196 VQGNVSTQ
-204 QVISAAEK
+204 QVISAATR
-212 ELLANTHYPISH
+212 ELLSNSQYPIAN
-224 SEASISPQGVQY
+224 SEASHSQSP
-236 PIDHSEASHSP
+236 IAHSEASHSP
-247 QGVQYPIAYSTQS
+247 QGVQYPIA
-260 GRPIAAPA
+260 APA
-268 ASCSSPSERPV
+268 ASNTR
-279 GLCPSYSPSGASR
+279 LYK
-292 TYRRHTH
+292 RHTH

-308 AYPIGHPK
+308 TYPIGHPK
-316 QLTMYLLNNILGG
+316 QLTMFLLNNILGG

-335 LYLSLREKHGLVYNI
+335 LYLSLREKYGLVYNI

-371 QHKEQCLELCHKEL
+371 QHKDQCIELCHKEL
-385 RNLRETTL
+385 KQLRDTRL
-393 TSAQLQRA
+393 TATQLQRA
-401 LRQLEGQMAISA
+401 LRQLEGQLAISA

-423 AKQMLYHHHAPA
+423 AKQMLYHHRAPQ
-435 WQKTFAKV
+435 WQETFAKV
-443 QQITPAQ
+443 QKITSEQ

>member
-1 MKLPNMNET
+1 MNNT
-10 FYHNLPSG
+10 FYHNLPNG

-40 TRHELPSEN
+40 TRHELPNEN

-90 TTFYAATLRN
+90 TTFYAATIRN

-110 DMVLHPTFNKKETDK
+110 EMVLRPTFNKKETDK

-150 NMVFEGSSL
+150 NMIFEGSSL

-174 KSPDIALNWMKT
+174 KSPDIALNWMKMN
-186 HYRPERMVLF
+186 YRPEHMVLF
-196 VLGNITTQ
+196 VLGNVSTQ
-204 QVISAAEK
+204 QVIAAAER
-212 ELLANTHYPISH
+212 ELGEISNT
-224 SEASISPQGVQY
+224 ASI
-236 PIDHSEASHSP
+236 ASATSTSSHTS
-247 QGVQYPIAYSTQS
+247 AYSATT
-260 GRPIAAPA
+260 
-268 ASCSSPSERPV
+268 
-279 GLCPSYSPSGASR
+279 R

-308 AYPIGHPK
+308 AYPIGDPK

-393 TSAQLQRA
+393 TSVQLQRA

-435 WQKTFAKV
+435 WQETFAKV
-443 QQITPAQ
+443 LQITPAQ
-450 LQEVANEVFAPEKIY
+450 LQDVANEVFAPEKIY

>member
-1 MKLPNMNET
+1 MPQKSTAKVQQKMHICKKNCKNLVMSET
-10 FYHNLPSG
+10 FYHNLPNG
-18 LQIVHR
+18 VQIVHR
-24 KTTSPV
+24 KTSSPV

-40 TRHELPSEN
+40 TRHEQANEN

-90 TTFYAATLRN
+90 TTFYAATLSN

-110 DMVLHPTFNKKETDK
+110 DMVMRPTFNKKETDK

-174 KSPDIALNWMKT
+174 KSPDIALNWMQQ

-196 VLGNITTQ
+196 VQGNVTTK
-204 QVISAAEK
+204 QVISAAER
-212 ELLANTHYPISH
+212 ELGEVPHISSLSSH
-224 SEASISPQGVQY
+224 SSLS
-236 PIDHSEASHSP
+236 S
-247 QGVQYPIAYSTQS
+247 QS
-260 GRPIAAPA
+260 
-268 ASCSSPSERPV
+268 SMPS
-279 GLCPSYSPSGASR
+279 ATIR
-292 TYRRHTH
+292 TYKRHTH
-299 QTHVMLGSH
+299 QTHIMLGSH
-308 AYPIGHPK
+308 AYPIGHEK

-371 QHKEQCLELCHKEL
+371 QHKDQCLELCHKEL
-385 RNLRETTL
+385 KQLRDTRL

-435 WQKTFAKV
+435 WQEVFAKV
-443 QQITPAQ
+443 KEISAEQ
-450 LQEVANEVFAPEKIY
+450 LQDVANEVFTPEKIY

>member
-1 MKLPNMNET
+1 MYET
-10 FYHNLPSG
+10 FYHNLPNG
-18 LQIVHR
+18 VQIVHR
-24 KTTSPV
+24 LTSSPV
-30 VYVGIMVGAG
+30 VYVGIMIGAG
-40 TRHELPSEN
+40 TRHEQPEEN
-49 GMAHYIEHCV
+49 GMAHYIEHCL

-90 TTFYAATLRN
+90 TTFYAATLSN

-110 DMVLHPTFNKKETDK
+110 DMVLRPTFNKKETDK

-150 NMVFEGSSL
+150 NMIFEGSSL

-174 KSPDIALNWMKT
+174 KSPQYPLNWMAQ

-196 VLGNITTQ
+196 VQGNVSTK

-212 ELLANTHYPISH
+212 ELLSSSPIAN
-224 SEASISPQGVQY
+224 SEAS
-236 PIDHSEASHSP
+236 
-247 QGVQYPIAYSTQS
+247 YSS
-260 GRPIAAPA
+260 LNERPI
-268 ASCSSPSERPV
+268 

-308 AYPIGHPK
+308 TYPIGHPK
-316 QLTMYLLNNILGG
+316 QLTMFLLNNILGG

-335 LYLSLREKHGLVYNI
+335 LYLSLREKYGLVYNI

-371 QHKEQCLELCHKEL
+371 QHKDQCIELCHKEL
-385 RNLRETTL
+385 KQLRDTRL
-393 TSAQLQRA
+393 TATQLQRA
-401 LRQLEGQMAISA
+401 LRQLEGQLAISA

-423 AKQMLYHHHAPA
+423 AKQMLYHHRAPQ
-435 WQKTFAKV
+435 WQETFAKV
-443 QQITPAQ
+443 QKITPEQ